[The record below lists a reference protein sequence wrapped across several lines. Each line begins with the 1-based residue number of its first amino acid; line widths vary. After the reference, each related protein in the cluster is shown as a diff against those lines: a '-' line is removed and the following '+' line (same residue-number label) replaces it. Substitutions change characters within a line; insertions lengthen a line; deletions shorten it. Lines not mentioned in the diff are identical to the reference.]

1 MCKCANAGLMCK
13 CENVRMCKCANAGL
27 KRECANGACS
37 PLLWLRLG
45 YKDIK
50 PFTHLHIV
58 SVLELEKVVSRE
70 QSLVGSSKLC
80 C

>member
-1 MCKCANAGLMCK
+1 MG
-13 CENVRMCKCANAGL
+13 
-27 KRECANGACS
+27 ECANGACS
-37 PLLWLRLG
+37 PYLLRLG
-45 YKDIK
+45 YEGIK

-70 QSLVGSSKLC
+70 QSLVGGSKLC

>member
-1 MCKCANAGLMCK
+1 MCKCGV
-13 CENVRMCKCANAGL
+13 NVQMLG
-27 KRECANGACS
+27 
-37 PLLWLRLG
+37 LG
-45 YKDIK
+45 YKGIK

-70 QSLVGSSKLC
+70 QSLVGGSKLC

>member
-1 MCKCANAGLMCK
+1 MCK

-27 KRECANGACS
+27 MRECANGACS

-45 YKDIK
+45 YKGIK
-50 PFTHLHIV
+50 LFTHLHIV

-70 QSLVGSSKLC
+70 
-80 C
+80 

>member
-1 MCKCANAGLMCK
+1 MCK
-13 CENVRMCKCANAGL
+13 CENVQMC
-27 KRECANGACS
+27 ESS

-45 YKDIK
+45 YKGIK

-70 QSLVGSSKLC
+70 QSLVGGSKLC

>member
-1 MCKCANAGLMCK
+1 MG
-13 CENVRMCKCANAGL
+13 
-27 KRECANGACS
+27 ECANGACS

-45 YKDIK
+45 YKGIK
-50 PFTHLHIV
+50 PFTHLHII

-70 QSLVGSSKLC
+70 QSLVGGSKLC

>member
-1 MCKCANAGLMCK
+1 MG
-13 CENVRMCKCANAGL
+13 
-27 KRECANGACS
+27 ECAKGACS

-45 YKDIK
+45 YEGIK

-70 QSLVGSSKLC
+70 QSLVGGSKLC

>member
-1 MCKCANAGLMCK
+1 MCKCANVGLM
-13 CENVRMCKCANAGL
+13 
-27 KRECANGACS
+27 RECANGRMCKWSMFA
-37 PLLWLRLG
+37 LLWLRLG
-45 YKDIK
+45 YKGIK

>member
-1 MCKCANAGLMCK
+1 MCK
-13 CENVRMCKCANAGL
+13 CENVQMCKCGVNERMCKWSMFA
-27 KRECANGACS
+27 
-37 PLLWLRLG
+37 LLWLRLG
-45 YKDIK
+45 YKGIK

>member
-1 MCKCANAGLMCK
+1 MCK
-13 CENVRMCKCANAGL
+13 CENVQMCKCGVNVQMG
-27 KRECANGACS
+27 ECANVQMLG
-37 PLLWLRLG
+37 LG
-45 YKDIK
+45 YKGIK

-70 QSLVGSSKLC
+70 QSLVGGSKLC

>member
-1 MCKCANAGLMCK
+1 MCK
-13 CENVRMCKCANAGL
+13 CENVQMCKYENVQMG
-27 KRECANGACS
+27 ECANGACS

-45 YKDIK
+45 YKGIK

-70 QSLVGSSKLC
+70 QSLVGGSKLC

>member
-1 MCKCANAGLMCK
+1 MCK
-13 CENVRMCKCANAGL
+13 CENVQMCKCLVNVRMCKCENVQMC
-27 KRECANGACS
+27 ESS

-58 SVLELEKVVSRE
+58 SVLELEEVVSRE
-70 QSLVGSSKLC
+70 QSLVGGSKLC